1 MNDFFNV
8 TNNIDIVIKC
18 IIIIFTQI
26 TCYKIINDNKYITIS
41 KCVGYATSIILSILM
56 KFIEYKTDLFCST
69 IVLVFLMS
77 FIFLFIS
84 KKKIG
89 YSLIL
94 TIISL
99 AINYVIYFISLIIA
113 FLITN
118 GIGNKKNDSVNVLI
132 IVICNMIILILGFKN
147 KKIKYGIISLQNNLN
162 NEYIELLILTISVG
176 ILFIGII
183 FSNKI
188 IVSINNYF
196 CIFIIL
202 GILMLITI
210 KKSLQLYYKQQM
222 LIKDLKETKE
232 VLENLGKKPCTTYK
246 NEGGTGMGFMN
257 TFDTLRK
264 CNASLIIEEL
274 NEPKE
279 DNYTKIVEIKF
290 DKKNE
295 FKVNS
300 YKNKNR

>member
-232 VLENLGKKPCTTYK
+232 ELEKKNKEIQELENENIEISKKRHTIVHK
-246 NEGGTGMGFMN
+246 Q
-257 TFDTLRK
+257 K
-264 CNASLIIEEL
+264 SL
-274 NEPKE
+274 
-279 DNYTKIVEIKF
+279 
-290 DKKNE
+290 
-295 FKVNS
+295 
-300 YKNKNR
+300 

>member
-26 TCYKIINDNKYITIS
+26 TCYTIS

-118 GIGNKKNDSVNVLI
+118 GIGNKKN
-132 IVICNMIILILGFKN
+132 
-147 KKIKYGIISLQNNLN
+147 
-162 NEYIELLILTISVG
+162 E
-176 ILFIGII
+176 
-183 FSNKI
+183 
-188 IVSINNYF
+188 
-196 CIFIIL
+196 
-202 GILMLITI
+202 
-210 KKSLQLYYKQQM
+210 
-222 LIKDLKETKE
+222 DLKI
-232 VLENLGKKPCTTYK
+232 
-246 NEGGTGMGFMN
+246 
-257 TFDTLRK
+257 R
-264 CNASLIIEEL
+264 
-274 NEPKE
+274 
-279 DNYTKIVEIKF
+279 
-290 DKKNE
+290 
-295 FKVNS
+295 
-300 YKNKNR
+300 R